1 MTGGEPLALPAVARE
16 FLEAY
21 AETHAAGL
29 RVCRRDGAG
38 GGAEVVFERSWE
50 ETGGGSRSAHHV
62 LPDGALLDVAVKRP
76 NATEAQAAFAAAAVA
91 RLLGFEHEARS
102 TAAELAER
110 YEEINLL
117 YTISEILA
125 SVLSLDDATQ
135 RILAQVAD
143 VLGARRATLWTPE
156 ASGDALRLR
165 AVVGAAP
172 ARERIPID
180 DADSVTARVFRSGEP
195 VNLERGVEF
204 ERVEPRELQGPR
216 EALLAVPVSYTPP
229 DGETLRVGAI
239 TLVGHTGSQRFTAGD
254 ARMLAAIASQV
265 GAALEAQRLVQQSLQ
280 RERLARDMEL
290 AHHLQAKLLPDIGEF
305 ADFGEVAARNSP
317 AGDVGGDLYQL
328 IRLHDGRIGVMI
340 GDVSSHG
347 VGAAL
352 IMALTMSALAIHARE
367 SASPGAV
374 LVRVY
379 DTLREELEST
389 EMFLTLFYGVI
400 EPGVGLVYANAGH
413 PHAFRLRAGTAP
425 ERLRATQPPLGMAP
439 ASPSEISSPW
449 APGDILCLFTDGLSD
464 AYPAAGEATGEE
476 ALMARIGGLLGEPLD
491 AIVGAVIGD
500 TDGGLSGA
508 PVDDRTILLVRP

>member
-1 MTGGEPLALPAVARE
+1 MSGAEPLALPAVARE
-16 FLEAY
+16 FFTAY
-21 AETHAAGL
+21 ARAHDVGL
-29 RVCRRDGAG
+29 RVARRDGAG
-38 GGAEVVFERSWE
+38 GAEEVALEVHWTDADHGAA
-50 ETGGGSRSAHHV
+50 AHQV
-62 LPDGALLDVAVKRP
+62 LPDGALLEVALAGAGA
-76 NATEAQAAFAAAAVA
+76 NAARAAFAVEEAA
-91 RLLGFEHEARS
+91 RLLGYEREARS

-156 ASGDALRLR
+156 PGGEVLRLR
-165 AVVGAAP
+165 AAMGAAP
-172 ARERIPID
+172 VRDRIPVD

-195 VNLERGVEF
+195 VNLERGIEF
-204 ERVEPRELQGPR
+204 PRKTPREPEGVR

-229 DGETLRVGAI
+229 DGATRRVGAI
-239 TLVGHTGSQRFTAGD
+239 TLVGHTGSERFTAGD

-290 AHHLQAKLLPDIGEF
+290 AHHLQAKLLPDIGAF
-305 ADFGEVAARNSP
+305 SDFGEVAGRSVP
-317 AGDVGGDLYQL
+317 AGEVGGDLYQL
-328 IRLHDGRIGVMI
+328 VRLHDGRLGVMI

-352 IMALTMSALAIHARE
+352 IMALTMSALAIHARD
-367 SASPGAV
+367 SSSPGEV

-379 DTLREELEST
+379 ETLADELEST

-400 EPGVGLVYANAGH
+400 EPGESLVYANAGH
-413 PHAFRLRAGTAP
+413 AHAFRLARRSPP
-425 ERLRATQPPLGMAP
+425 ERLSATQPPLGIAAVSGAERSAP
-439 ASPSEISSPW
+439 WE
-449 APGDILCLFTDGLSD
+449 PGDTLCLFTDGVSD
-464 AYPAAGEATGEE
+464 AYPAPDDASGEE
-476 ALMARIGGLLGEPLD
+476 ALLARIDTLLGGPLED
-491 AIVGAVIGD
+491 IVDAVIGD
-500 TDGGLSGA
+500 TDGGLSSA
-508 PVDDRTILLVRP
+508 PADDRTILLVRP

>member
-1 MTGGEPLALPAVARE
+1 VSATEPLALPGGARE

-21 AETHAAGL
+21 ADAHGSAL
-29 RVCRRDGAG
+29 RVRRRDGAG
-38 GGAEVVFERSWE
+38 GAAEVVYERRWHDADCA
-50 ETGGGSRSAHHV
+50 GASADRV
-62 LPDGALLDVAVKRP
+62 LPDGVLLEVSLAGP
-76 NATEAQAAFAAAAVA
+76 AATEARAAFAAAGVA
-91 RLLGFEHEARS
+91 RLLAFEQEARS
-102 TAAELAER
+102 TATELAER

-156 ASGDALRLR
+156 AAGGALRLR
-165 AVVGAAP
+165 AVVGAPP
-172 ARERIPID
+172 ARDRVPAD
-180 DADSVTARVFRSGEP
+180 DRDSVTARVFRSGESI
-195 VNLERGVEF
+195 NLERGVEF
-204 ERVEPRELQGPR
+204 GRAEPRELDGPR

-229 DGETLRVGAI
+229 DGETRRVGAI
-239 TLVGHTGSQRFTAGD
+239 TLVGHTGSERFTAGD

-290 AHHLQAKLLPDIGEF
+290 AHHLQAKLLPDIDDF
-305 ADFGEVAARNSP
+305 TDFGEVAARSVP

-328 IRLHDGRIGVMI
+328 IRLHDGRLGVMI

-367 SASPGAV
+367 SESPGQV

-379 DTLREELEST
+379 ETLREELEST
-389 EMFLTLFYGVI
+389 EMYLTLFYGVI
-400 EPGVGLVYANAGH
+400 QPGAGLVYANAGH
-413 PHAFRLRAGTAP
+413 PYAFRLPRDRPAQ
-425 ERLRATQPPLGMAP
+425 RLSATQPPLGMAP
-439 ASPSEISSPW
+439 VSSAEGSSSW
-449 APGDILCLFTDGLSD
+449 VKGDALCLFTDGLSD
-464 AYPAAGEATGEE
+464 AYPAAGERSREE
-476 ALMARIGGLLGEPLD
+476 SLLARIGGLLHGSLD
-491 AIVGAVIGD
+491 EIVEAVIGD
-500 TDGGLSGA
+500 TDGGLGGA
-508 PVDDRTILLVRP
+508 PADDRTILLVRP

>member
-1 MTGGEPLALPAVARE
+1 MSSGEPLALPAFARE
-16 FLEAY
+16 FLVSY
-21 AETHAAGL
+21 ADAHQLGL
-29 RVCRRDGAG
+29 RVARRDGAG
-38 GGAEVVFERSWE
+38 GGEEVAFEHRWTDRAERK
-50 ETGGGSRSAHHV
+50 AAQHV
-62 LPDGALLDVAVKRP
+62 LPDGALLEVALEAP
-76 NATEAQAAFAAAAVA
+76 DATPARATFAVQAVS
-91 RLLGFEHEARS
+91 RLLGYESEARS
-102 TAAELAER
+102 TAGELAER

-156 ASGDALRLR
+156 AGGDVLRLR

-172 ARERIPID
+172 VRDRISVD
-180 DADSVTARVFRSGEP
+180 DVDSVTARVFRSGEP

-204 ERVEPRELQGPR
+204 PREMPREPDGVR

-229 DGETLRVGAI
+229 DGATRRVGAI
-239 TLVGHTGSQRFTAGD
+239 TLVGHTGSERFTAGD

-265 GAALEAQRLVQQSLQ
+265 GSALEAQRLVQQSLQ

-290 AHHLQAKLLPDIGEF
+290 AHHLQAKLLPDVSDF
-305 ADFGEVAARNSP
+305 SDFGEVAGRSVP
-317 AGDVGGDLYQL
+317 AGEVGGDLYQL
-328 IRLHDGRIGVMI
+328 IRLHDGRLGVMI

-352 IMALTMSALAIHARE
+352 IMALTMSALAIHSRE
-367 SASPGAV
+367 SASPGEV

-379 DTLREELEST
+379 DTLAEELEST

-400 EPGVGLVYANAGH
+400 EPGAGLVYANAGH
-413 PHAFRLRAGTAP
+413 PHAFRLGRRSPP
-425 ERLRATQPPLGMAP
+425 ERLAATQPPLGMA
-439 ASPSEISSPW
+439 AVTDAERSTPW
-449 APGDILCLFTDGLSD
+449 EPDDTLCLFTDGVSD
-464 AYPAAGEATGEE
+464 AYPAAGAVTGED
-476 ALMARIGGLLGEPLD
+476 ALIARIGSMLNGPLAD
-491 AIVGAVIGD
+491 IVGAVIGE
-500 TDGGLSGA
+500 TDGGLSGD